1 YIYVQS
7 SRKNRSSTSGYFMAG
22 RNMSWMPV
30 GASLF
35 ASNIGSIHFIGLA
48 GSGAAAGIAVG
59 VFEINAM
66 FVLLLMGYIF
76 LPVYISAGIYTMPE
90 YLKLRF
96 GGRRI
101 QLCMAILSIIVYV
114 FTKISADLYA
124 GALFIKQAL
133 NWDLY
138 LSLLLILVI
147 SSIFTISGGLTAVI
161 WTDFMQC
168 FIMLAGAIAL
178 MILSF
183 IKVGGYH
190 AMVEKYPQAIPNT
203 TLMDNTTKCG
213 YPREDYM
220 HLFHSYDAD
229 DIPGPGVIG
238 LTINS
243 IWYWCS
249 DQVLVQR
256 ALAAKNYD
264 HSKAATVFCGYLKIL
279 PLFLLIFPG
288 MISRILYKD
297 TVGCADPEVCMSVCG
312 SETGC
317 SNIAYT
323 SLILDLLPDGLRGLM
338 LASMV
343 SALITSLT
351 SIFNSSSTIFALD
364 IWSFFRKKVSDI
376 EMIIVGRIFIL
387 FLVIISVLW
396 IPIIQIS
403 QGGDLFVY
411 IQVISSFTQPPICA
425 VFLLALFWGRLN
437 EKGAFFALVFGML
450 VGLIRFIVEYY
461 HLVPPCFKNLPDPR
475 PDVVK
480 NFHFLYFSIF
490 LFGFT
495 LFSAV
500 VISLLTE
507 PIDPRCLVRLTW
519 WTRHSKEPRMEID
532 DETTSASATMINDKD
547 EKNENGYSNPLRNMS
562 PKSNLHVDHPNGKDF
577 DDINSGSEDAEN
589 RKARVYSMDI
599 VTAITPVPC
608 WKKFMYR
615 ICCFQEQSAT
625 QPKQMTTDFLE
636 ERSIEENRKWRL
648 TTSILSVA
656 LLIIACFLMIYF
668 A

>member
-1 YIYVQS
+1 
-7 SRKNRSSTSGYFMAG
+7 MAG
-22 RNMSWMPV
+22 RNMNWMPV

-48 GSGAAAGIAVG
+48 GSGAAAGIVVG

-66 FVLLLMGYIF
+66 FVLLLLGYVF
-76 LPVYISAGIYTMPE
+76 LPVYMSAGIYTMPE

-101 QLCMAILSIIVYV
+101 QLCMAILSIIVYI
-114 FTKISADLYA
+114 FTKISADIYA

-133 NWDLY
+133 KWDLY
-138 LSLLLILVI
+138 LSLLLILVFA
-147 SSIFTISGGLTAVI
+147 SIFTISGGLTAVI

-168 FIMLAGAIAL
+168 FIMLGGAITL

-183 IKVGGYH
+183 KEVGGYQ
-190 AMVEKYPQAIPNT
+190 AIVDKYPQAIPNS
-203 TLMDNTTKCG
+203 TLMDNTTTCG
-213 YPREDYM
+213 YPRKDYM
-220 HLFHSYDAD
+220 NLFHSYDAD
-229 DIPGPGVIG
+229 DLPGPGIIG

-297 TVGCADPEVCMSVCG
+297 TVGCADPDICMSVCG
-312 SETGC
+312 SENGC

-323 SLILDLLPDGLRGLM
+323 SLMLNLLPIGLRGLM

-364 IWSFFRKKVSDI
+364 IWSIFRKKVSDM
-376 EMIIVGRIFIL
+376 EVVIVGRVFIL

-396 IPIIQIS
+396 IPVIQAS

-425 VFLLALFWGRLN
+425 VFLLAIFWDRLN
-437 EKGAFFALVFGML
+437 EKGAFYALVFGML
-450 VGLIRFIVEYY
+450 TGMIRFVIEYY

-475 PDVVK
+475 PEIVK

-490 LFGFT
+490 LFVCT
-495 LFSAV
+495 SLIAV
-500 VISLLTE
+500 VISLLTD

-519 WTRHSKEPRMEID
+519 WTRHSKEPRLKID
-532 DETTSASATMINDKD
+532 EDGDTLNSKTVKHCPPDTDDNKKTLKKTSLHKTLQ
-547 EKNENGYSNPLRNMS
+547 NEYELE
-562 PKSNLHVDHPNGKDF
+562 NLKER
-577 DDINSGSEDAEN
+577 SEDIEN
-589 RKARVYSMDI
+589 KKTTIYNMDI
-599 VTAITPVPC
+599 VTAVTPVPT
-608 WKKFMYR
+608 WKTFLFR
-615 ICCFQEQSAT
+615 VCGFPEQSVA
-625 QPKQMTTDFLE
+625 QPEQLYNPTSDSH
-636 ERSIEENRKWRL
+636 SIEENRTWRL
-648 TTSILSVA
+648 TTTFLSVL

>member
-1 YIYVQS
+1 MAEVFANTLLSITDIVIVAVYFAIVLFVGLWS
-7 SRKNRSSTSGYFMAG
+7 SRKNRSSTRGYFMAG

-101 QLCMAILSIIVYV
+101 QLCMAILSLIVYV
-114 FTKISADLYA
+114 FTKISYQYY
-124 GALFIKQAL
+124 G
-133 NWDLY
+133 Y
-138 LSLLLILVI
+138 LLDGQI
-147 SSIFTISGGLTAVI
+147 G
-161 WTDFMQC
+161 
-168 FIMLAGAIAL
+168 
-178 MILSF
+178 F
-183 IKVGGYH
+183 IKVGGYS

-229 DIPGPGVIG
+229 DIPGPGIIG

-256 ALAAKNYD
+256 ALAAKSYD

-317 SNIAYT
+317 TNVAYT
-323 SLILDLLPDGLRGLM
+323 SLILDLLPEGLRGLM

-387 FLVIISVLW
+387 FLVVISVLW

-425 VFLLALFWGRLN
+425 IFLLALFWGRLN
-437 EKGAFFALVFGML
+437 EKGAFYALVFGML

-490 LFGFT
+490 GFAFT
-495 LFSAV
+495 LFFAV

-519 WTRHSKEPRMEID
+519 WTRHSKEPRMNI
-532 DETTSASATMINDKD
+532 DETTSSSASTINGED
-547 EKNENGYSNPLRNMS
+547 EKNENDYSNPLRKMS
-562 PKSNLHVDHPNGKDF
+562 PKSNIDVDHPNEKDF
-577 DDINSGSEDAEN
+577 DDINSAGEDAGN
-589 RKARVYSMDI
+589 YKTRVYSMDI

-608 WKKFMYR
+608 WKKFIYR
-615 ICCFQEQSAT
+615 MCCFQEQSAT
-625 QPKQMTTDFLE
+625 QPKQMTTDFVE
-636 ERSIEENRKWRL
+636 ERSIEENPKWRL
-648 TTSILSVA
+648 TTSVLSVG